1 MKIKTGDTV
10 VVISGNSRS
19 TKDNVVKGKVL
30 KTLPDTNRVIVEN
43 VNMLTKHEK
52 PQGPT
57 QPGGI
62 VKVEG
67 PIDVSNVM
75 YFCSNCDHGRKV
87 GYKVS
92 EDGSKVRVCK
102 KCGSELDK

>member
-1 MKIKTGDTV
+1 MKIKTGDKV
-10 VVISGNSRS
+10 VVVSGEY
-19 TKDNVVKGKVL
+19 KGKEGNVL
-30 KTLPDTNRVIVEN
+30 KVFPKENRLIVEN

-52 PQGPT
+52 PQGPNK
-57 QPGGI
+57 PGGI

-67 PIDVSNVM
+67 PINVSNVM
-75 YFCSNCDHGRKV
+75 YFCDKCNKGTRI

-102 KCGSELDK
+102 KCGVELNK